1 MAMAVS
7 ELEGEFYDYVH
18 ARDQVDE
25 TWNREVLAYYVPF
38 FAQCSRVLD
47 VGCGEG
53 QFIELLHAE
62 GVDAAGV
69 DLDARMVEVC
79 RQKGLDVVA
88 ADLFDYLPQHQG
100 QFDGIFSSNLIEHL
114 DTQDAIRFLRA
125 AFESLPPGGRLLI
138 ATPNPASP
146 IVHLHEFWRDATHIR
161 LYNDSLLEFLCHWAG
176 FEDIESG
183 ENPRTSW
190 RLPQIMQEVPRL
202 LNEISAHRQR
212 AEWHLGLPNM
222 AEPMLEDEVS
232 PWRRFVFSA
241 RRRVARFLAQTVL
254 FEEFAA
260 LNAALSTVSAKFA
273 ELAELSVT
281 LQRIEQTLYE
291 SQTDSVTRPRE
302 IFVMGSKSPAA
313 PETRA

>member
-1 MAMAVS
+1 
-7 ELEGEFYDYVH
+7 
-18 ARDQVDE
+18 
-25 TWNREVLAYYVPF
+25 
-38 FAQCSRVLD
+38 
-47 VGCGEG
+47 
-53 QFIELLHAE
+53 
-62 GVDAAGV
+62 
-69 DLDARMVEVC
+69 
-79 RQKGLDVVA
+79 
-88 ADLFDYLPQHQG
+88 
-100 QFDGIFSSNLIEHL
+100 
-114 DTQDAIRFLRA
+114 
-125 AFESLPPGGRLLI
+125 
-138 ATPNPASP
+138 
-146 IVHLHEFWRDATHIR
+146 
-161 LYNDSLLEFLCHWAG
+161 
-176 FEDIESG
+176 
-183 ENPRTSW
+183 
-190 RLPQIMQEVPRL
+190 MQEVPRL

-302 IFVMGSKSPAA
+302 IFVMGSKSPAT